1 MIKDLKGKLARGLIK
16 KLKNTKDKN
25 GDWCKALCEEDASL
39 DECRQCCIKVNH
51 RVDWFCDEPENP
63 QQAACC
69 TNWTAEC
76 YTIANDNN
84 NNHAC
89 SECGYGRGYGGYGR
103 YGRRLEEGEEGG
115 YGRGYGGYGRG
126 RRLEEGEGGGYGRG
140 YGGRRMEEGEE
151 GGYGRGYGGY
161 GRGRR
166 MEEGEE
172 AEERGYGYGGYGR
185 GRGRRMEEGE

>member
-1 MIKDLKGKLARGLIK
+1 MLKGLKGKLDRDLIK
-16 KLKNTKDKN
+16 KIKKNREPDQD
-25 GDWCKALCEEDASL
+25 GDWCKPLCEADASL
-39 DECRQCCIKVNH
+39 EECQQCCINVNH

-76 YTIANDNN
+76 YTISGENN

-89 SECGYGRGYGGYGR
+89 NECGGYGRGGGRGYG
-103 YGRRLEEGEEGG
+103 YGRRLEEGGD
-115 YGRGYGGYGRG
+115 
-126 RRLEEGEGGGYGRG
+126 GRG

-151 GGYGRGYGGY
+151 GYRSYGY
-161 GRGRR
+161 GRR

-172 AEERGYGYGGYGR
+172 GYRGYGYGRRMEGRGYGR
-185 GRGRRMEEGE
+185 GGRRLEESNGEN

>member
-89 SECGYGRGYGGYGR
+89 SECYGYRSYGYGRSYGGY
-103 YGRRLEEGEEGG
+103 
-115 YGRGYGGYGRG
+115 RGYGY
-126 RRLEEGEGGGYGRG
+126 
-140 YGGRRMEEGEE
+140 GRRMEEGEE
-151 GGYGRGYGGY
+151 GGYGRGSG
-161 GRGRR
+161 GRR

-172 AEERGYGYGGYGR
+172 GRGYGYGGRSYGR
-185 GRGRRMEEGE
+185 GSYGRRLEEGEEGRGYGYGRGGRRMEESDGEN